1 MNVLESESGE
11 SLTGPN
17 FICSNL
23 FAYLAILTP
32 QFLENIHME
41 KSICCVNRQMQ
52 NSQQG
57 NLLRNPSP
65 GSTISVN
72 VCTYCQS
79 QAAHC
84 IHQLFY
90 PYIFISFLSY
100 HPILYPFIC
109 DFFPVKIL
117 ENETNVCMCHDV
129 NLASTREGVGWRD

>member
-1 MNVLESESGE
+1 MKVLESESGE

-23 FAYLAILTP
+23 FAYLAILTS

-57 NLLRNPSP
+57 NLLRNPLP

-72 VCTYCQS
+72 
-79 QAAHC
+79 
-84 IHQLFY
+84 I
-90 PYIFISFLSY
+90 YIPNHKLLIAYISFSILISSSPSY
-100 HPILYPFIC
+100 HIIRSCILLSVT
-109 DFFPVKIL
+109 FFPVKIL
-117 ENETNVCMCHDV
+117 ENQTNVCMCHDV
-129 NLASTREGVGWRD
+129 NLPSTREGVGWRD